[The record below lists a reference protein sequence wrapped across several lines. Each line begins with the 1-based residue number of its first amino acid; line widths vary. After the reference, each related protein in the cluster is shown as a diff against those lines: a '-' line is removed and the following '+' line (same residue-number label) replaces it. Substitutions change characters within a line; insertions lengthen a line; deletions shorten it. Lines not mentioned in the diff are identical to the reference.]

1 MLRSIRMPKHAETN
15 GLKAL
20 HIVGDSRYGG
30 VVRIILGLAR
40 VAKSDGWQI
49 DVLATDP
56 AVQAALQRQAVGV
69 VNLDVIR
76 REIRPFRDLAGLF
89 RLRNFLRRAGYDIV
103 HTHTSKGGFVGR
115 LAARMAGVPIIVHTM
130 HGFAIHEQS
139 APWARSAYAALER
152 VASRWCDRI
161 VSVSRFHRDWA
172 LDLRICRPEQIH
184 AIPNGITPDPVNRS
198 LNAGEFRRT
207 LGLNE
212 RDFFIL
218 SPTRLAWDKGLQY
231 LIEAAALLPGANS
244 GYRAVIAGDGPAR
257 AGLEEM
263 ARARGVMDR
272 VIFLGFREDVADLL
286 AAADLVVLPSL
297 REGMSM
303 SLLEAMAAGKPII
316 ATSIGSNR
324 EVASQV
330 EMALLV
336 PPADPAALAEAIE
349 LAAKDP
355 KRMAALAASARSL
368 FEAHY
373 TEDGM
378 LNGYRQLYSSLLE
391 NSAQAG
397 AIGCRPRGTPVIRNA
412 RPEDLEGIVAIH
424 QKAFQHF
431 FLTQLGPE
439 FLRRYYAHV
448 LRFPSGVILVSEC
461 GGSLNGFACGFGD
474 PAKFYR
480 SMWRHRLA
488 FALPALRALF
498 RNPSLAGHMISAVRR
513 LQTSAIQAPVLSCEL
528 SSIAVT
534 PEAAGNGLGKELL
547 RAFLEES
554 WSRKARCVY
563 LTTDAVGNEAAN
575 ALYRD
580 IGFQQSRCFQQPKG
594 RWMNEYVFH
603 RAPGNELVEAH
614 L

>member
-1 MLRSIRMPKHAETN
+1 MPKHAETN
-15 GLKAL
+15 GLKVL

-40 VAKSDGWQI
+40 VAKADGWQI

-56 AVQAALQRQAVGV
+56 AVQVALERQAIGV

-76 REIRPFRDLAGLF
+76 RETRPFRDLVGLF
-89 RLRNFLRRAGYDIV
+89 RLRNFLHGAGYNIV

-115 LAARMAGVPIIVHTM
+115 LAAKMAGVPIIVHTM

-139 APWARSAYAALER
+139 AAWARLVYAALER
-152 VASRWCDRI
+152 IASRWCDRI

-172 LDLRICRPEQIH
+172 LDLRMCPPTQIH
-184 AIPNGITPDPVNRS
+184 AIPNGITPDPVSAS
-198 LNAGEFRRT
+198 LNAAELRKKLGVGE
-207 LGLNE
+207 GE
-212 RDFFIL
+212 FFIL

-231 LIEAAALLPGANS
+231 LIEAAALLPRENCA
-244 GYRAVIAGDGPAR
+244 YRVVIAGDGPAR
-257 AGLEEM
+257 AGLEEL
-263 ARARGVMDR
+263 ARARGVADR
-272 VIFLGFREDVADLL
+272 VVFLGFRDDVAELL
-286 AAADLVVLPSL
+286 ASSDVVVLPSL

-324 EVASQV
+324 EVASQG

-336 PPADPAALAEAIE
+336 PPADPVSLAKAIE
-349 LAAKDP
+349 AAAQDP
-355 KRMAALAASARSL
+355 QRMAVLGASARSL
-368 FEAHY
+368 FEARY

-378 LNGYRQLYSSLLE
+378 LKDYRHLYLGLLE
-391 NSAQAG
+391 NTGQA
-397 AIGCRPRGTPVIRNA
+397 CNTLQRPCGSSVIRNA
-412 RPEDLEGIVAIH
+412 RREDLAGIVAIH

-431 FLTQLGPE
+431 FLTKLGTE
-439 FLRRYYAHV
+439 FLHRYYEHV
-448 LRFPSGVILVSEC
+448 LRYASGVILVSEC
-461 GGSLNGFACGFGD
+461 EGTLNGFACGFGD
-474 PAKFYR
+474 PAEFYR
-480 SMWRHRLA
+480 SMWRRRLT
-488 FALPALRALF
+488 FALPALAALL
-498 RNPSLAGHMISAVRR
+498 RNPSLAGHMINAVRR
-513 LQTSAIQAPVLSCEL
+513 LQTSAVQGPASSCEL
-528 SSIAVT
+528 SSIAVR

-554 WSRKARCVY
+554 WTRKARYVY
-563 LTTDAVGNEAAN
+563 LTTDAVGNDAAN

-580 IGFQQSRCFQQPKG
+580 IGFQHARCFQQQKG

-603 RAPGNELVEAH
+603 RVPGNELVEAH